1 MVGLCYEAEGF
12 GDITKDRFP
21 QDSLEEKKKL
31 SIFNDAIPVKQ
42 GFNDDNNNN

>member
-1 MVGLCYEAEGF
+1 MGLCYEAEGF

-21 QDSLEEKKKL
+21 QDSLEEKKL

-42 GFNDDNNNN
+42 ALNDDNNNN